1 MAINFKKFKRVF
13 FFILIFILVWTLGL
27 YISQKIRVF
36 ATKSTEL
43 INPKLQTFEEIMNIS
58 NEITIEK
65 KIFSFKKHYYI
76 LSDGVL
82 VGEVTGKLF
91 PIFGDTLKL
100 KDINGNL
107 IKKENQI
114 KRLGL
119 TQVKLFNISINR
131 LAQVEDSNGNI
142 TGYIGEQKLKDFWRL
157 KRVEHFYD
165 SNYKKLGRG
174 IPDSIILCRDYKI
187 FDNDNNIDYIID
199 GSIFSPTHKYKITIN
214 DTSDVDVEDAIF
226 YTIIENSIRSDNL
239 KESNSN
245 SNNGKK

>member
-1 MAINFKKFKRVF
+1 MIITNRFKKIF
-13 FFILIFILVWTLGL
+13 FSILIFVLLWTSGI
-27 YISQKIRVF
+27 YITQKVRVF
-36 ATKSTEL
+36 GTSSTDL
-43 INPKLQTFEEIMNIS
+43 INPQVQTFNEIMNVS
-58 NEITIEK
+58 SEITIEK
-65 KIFSFKKHYYI
+65 KLFSFRKHYYV

-100 KDINGNL
+100 KDIHGNL

-119 TQVKLFNISINR
+119 TQVKLFNLSIDR

-142 TGYIGEQKLKDFWRL
+142 TGYIGEQKLTDFWRL
-157 KRVEHFYD
+157 KRVEHFYNA
-165 SNYKKLGRG
+165 SYKKLGRG

-187 FDNDNNIDYIID
+187 FDNNDNVDYIID
-199 GSIFSPTHKYKITIN
+199 GSIFSPTQKYKITIN
-214 DTSDVDVEDAIF
+214 DTSDIDVEDAIF
-226 YTIIENSIRSDNL
+226 YTIIENSIRNDKL

-245 SNNGKK
+245 KEKK